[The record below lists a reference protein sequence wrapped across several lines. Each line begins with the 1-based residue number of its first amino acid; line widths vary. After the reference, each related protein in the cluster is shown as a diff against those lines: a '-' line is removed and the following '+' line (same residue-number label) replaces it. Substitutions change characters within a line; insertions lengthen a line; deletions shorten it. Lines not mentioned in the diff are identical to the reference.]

1 MKTLDEMI
9 REYRIELYKACD
21 GRIGLQAWKYKGKPG
36 AEEEIRANKDA
47 LVAELVRRE
56 RKRKTNEER
65 KHREHILNL
74 QKEYPVN
81 LPDLN
86 VGDLVAW
93 YDQRMPFSYG
103 IRRADSICTGEA
115 FDWDPEYVIIL
126 SLDHGES
133 LAEELSVECWQLDA
147 FQAGEPLG
155 LGHDDYELQMHK
167 VIRDWIEAH
176 KERRISASHPTTT
189 YYHIERDEAIALA
202 GKVRETVAVKAQ
214 SILDNNI
221 KRHIDVISRYN
232 HQNEKPLT
240 EAEARKLWKRDN
252 DMYNEGGSGYV
263 YDYVSRER
271 AEECVAWLQEHDVT
285 DIPAI
290 KD

>member
-155 LGHDDYELQMHK
+155 LDMMITSCKCTRSFATGSKRTRNVEFPQATPPPPT
-167 VIRDWIEAH
+167 ITSNAT
-176 KERRISASHPTTT
+176 RRLHWQAR
-189 YYHIERDEAIALA
+189 Y
-202 GKVRETVAVKAQ
+202 VRPSQ
-214 SILDNNI
+214 
-221 KRHIDVISRYN
+221 
-232 HQNEKPLT
+232 
-240 EAEARKLWKRDN
+240 
-252 DMYNEGGSGYV
+252 
-263 YDYVSRER
+263 
-271 AEECVAWLQEHDVT
+271 
-285 DIPAI
+285 
-290 KD
+290 

>member
-65 KHREHILNL
+65 KHREHIFNL

-133 LAEELSVECWQLDA
+133 LAEELSVECGSLTHSRLANHWGWDMMITSCKCTRSFATGSKRTRNVEFPQATPPPPTITSNATRRLHWQA
-147 FQAGEPLG
+147 R
-155 LGHDDYELQMHK
+155 Y
-167 VIRDWIEAH
+167 
-176 KERRISASHPTTT
+176 
-189 YYHIERDEAIALA
+189 
-202 GKVRETVAVKAQ
+202 VRPSQ
-214 SILDNNI
+214 
-221 KRHIDVISRYN
+221 
-232 HQNEKPLT
+232 
-240 EAEARKLWKRDN
+240 
-252 DMYNEGGSGYV
+252 
-263 YDYVSRER
+263 
-271 AEECVAWLQEHDVT
+271 
-285 DIPAI
+285 
-290 KD
+290 

>member
-176 KERRISASHPTTT
+176 KERRISASHPHHHLLSHRTRRGDCTGRQGT
-189 YYHIERDEAIALA
+189 
-202 GKVRETVAVKAQ
+202 
-214 SILDNNI
+214 
-221 KRHIDVISRYN
+221 
-232 HQNEKPLT
+232 
-240 EAEARKLWKRDN
+240 
-252 DMYNEGGSGYV
+252 
-263 YDYVSRER
+263 
-271 AEECVAWLQEHDVT
+271 
-285 DIPAI
+285 
-290 KD
+290 